1 VIQPDPNRH
10 PGLQLSQIFLRQAHF
25 EHAVEP
31 LGIPAV
37 ATTEAT
43 ISITF
48 NVTELTTDAGKQ
60 AMSVLL
66 RARSTPGFDHPYRID
81 VMMQGIIEPIEGEE
95 NFPVADYA
103 RVAGATLL
111 FPFLR
116 EAVAN
121 ITGRGR
127 VGPLWLKPFNVQFA
141 AGHPDSMEPP
151 VPAESSPSIA
161 SS

>member
-1 VIQPDPNRH
+1 MIQPDPNRH
-10 PGLQLSQIFLRQAHF
+10 PGLQLAQIFLRHAHF

-31 LGIPAV
+31 LGIPPV
-37 ATTEAT
+37 AITQAT
-43 ISITF
+43 ISISF
-48 NVTELTTDAGKQ
+48 NVTELTTDSGKQ

-81 VMMQGIIEPIEGEE
+81 VVMQGILEPIEGEE
-95 NFPVADYA
+95 NFPLADYA

-116 EAVAN
+116 EVVAN

-127 VGPLWLKPFNVQFA
+127 VGALWLKPFNVQFA
-141 AGHPDSMEPP
+141 AGHPDSLDVDSPP
-151 VPAESSPSIA
+151 VVAAES
-161 SS
+161 